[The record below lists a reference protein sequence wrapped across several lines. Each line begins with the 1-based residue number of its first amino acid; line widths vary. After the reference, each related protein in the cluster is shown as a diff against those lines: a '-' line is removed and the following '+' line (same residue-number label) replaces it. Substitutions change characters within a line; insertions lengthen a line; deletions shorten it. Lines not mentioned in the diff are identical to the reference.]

1 MGFFCLN
8 LWTKSRISYILEKN
22 DCCEQE
28 MEIHKMEEKK
38 TLKKKKGKKLNKTSE
53 KKTVWGKII
62 LTLILLVAI
71 VTGGYFARE
80 YYLKKNAEA
89 AREELRQYNISVV
102 SGAVETSIEDVK
114 KDAEKNI
121 ETSKGLQEI
130 WQSMWPEEIE
140 ITDANRK
147 GFAKIER
154 CEISEEDTSK
164 VIVSGL
170 MEGIPKSDD
179 RRIYVFNVAT
189 YNDGLVDGQEPITSI
204 RKSDDQ
210 FSFTFNLNYKQAN
223 SRLFDK
229 FAIGIKQNGNY
240 VLLSDFQYITNPEQ
254 RAQYQYAHPKAAS
267 IKGLLVDPYKLE
279 GNELKDLGVKQ
290 AAYNIPV
297 GRLVGHTSS
306 ANYPTIYYNYQ
317 GQTYLFDGQVVKEY
331 DIIFSR
337 LTQLGIQTTAIIL
350 NDWNGGYLNLVHPNA
365 RKAGACPYYM
375 FNASDKSGVD
385 HMAAIATFLAERY
398 SGTAHGQVVNWVIA
412 NEVNARKHWNY
423 YSAVDTQTYAE
434 VYADSFRVFYNA
446 IKSVNACA
454 KIYMPVD
461 QTWNRNLNDG
471 GYDARDIIDYFNAY
485 IKSEGNIDWDL
496 AHHPYPVPLTH
507 AAFWNMPSNYKR
519 MNLVTNSVDTKMV
532 TMQNIHVVTDYL
544 QREELLNP
552 DGESRSVIL
561 SEQGFNSLS
570 GQGVQAAAFAYA
582 YYIAEANSHIDGFLL
597 NRQTDAAAEVAQGMA
612 FGINNPDGSH
622 KQIYNVF
629 KNIDGPN
636 SQAATEF
643 AKSIIGI
650 SSWSDVIR
658 HY

>member
-1 MGFFCLN
+1 
-8 LWTKSRISYILEKN
+8 
-22 DCCEQE
+22 
-28 MEIHKMEEKK
+28 MEEKK
-38 TLKKKKGKKLNKTSE
+38 KIKRKRKKKRNHNSGSKFSGL
-53 KKTVWGKII
+53 KI
-62 LTLILLVAI
+62 LIALVLIAA
-71 VTGGYFARE
+71 VGCGGYFLRE
-80 YYLKKNAEA
+80 YQLKKNAENQ
-89 AREELRQYNISVV
+89 REELRQFNLTVLD
-102 SGAVETSIEDVK
+102 GAVTSAVEEVK
-114 KDAEKNI
+114 KDAADNV
-121 ETSKGLQEI
+121 ETAKGLQEV

-140 ITDANRK
+140 ITEENRK

-154 CEISEEDTSK
+154 CEISDEDVSK
-164 VIVSGL
+164 VVVSGL

-179 RRIYVFNVAT
+179 RRIYVFNIAT
-189 YNDGLVDGQEPITSI
+189 YRDGLVEGQEPITSI

-229 FAIGIKQNGNY
+229 FAIGIKQNGKY
-240 VLLSDFQYITNPEQ
+240 VLLSDFRYITNPER
-254 RAQYQYAHPKAAS
+254 RAQYQYAYPKAAS

-423 YSAVDTQTYAE
+423 YPAVDAQTYAQ

-471 GYDARDIIDYFNAY
+471 DYDARDIIDYFNAY

-496 AHHPYPVPLTH
+496 SHHPYPVPLTH

-519 MNLVTNSVDTKMV
+519 MNLVTNSVDTRMV
-532 TMQNIHVVTDYL
+532 TMQNINVVTSYL

-552 DGESRSVIL
+552 YGESRSVIL

-570 GQGVQAAAFAYA
+570 GQGVQAAAYAYA

-612 FGINNPDGSH
+612 FGLNNADGSH

-629 KNIDGPN
+629 KHIDGPN
-636 SQAATEF
+636 SQSATEF

>member
-1 MGFFCLN
+1 MDEN
-8 LWTKSRISYILEKN
+8 
-22 DCCEQE
+22 
-28 MEIHKMEEKK
+28 KK
-38 TLKKKKGKKLNKTSE
+38 TPKRKGKKKIRKE
-53 KKTVWGKII
+53 KRGKATVRNVVLII
-62 LTLILLVAI
+62 VLLIVVA
-71 VTGGYFARE
+71 VGGFFGRE
-80 YYLKKNAEA
+80 YYLKKNQDMLRANLRKHNVTSFNKAIASSVEMVKTEA
-89 AREELRQYNISVV
+89 KK
-102 SGAVETSIEDVK
+102 SIET
-114 KDAEKNI
+114 AA
-121 ETSKGLQEI
+121 GLQET

-140 ITDANRK
+140 ITAENRED
-147 GFAKIER
+147 FAQILQ
-154 CEISEEDTSK
+154 CEISEEDKSK
-164 VIVSGL
+164 VVVSGL
-170 MEGIPKSDD
+170 MNGIPKSDD

-189 YNDGLVDGQEPITSI
+189 YNDGLHEGQEPITSV

-229 FAIGIKQNGNY
+229 FAIGIKQNGKY
-240 VLLSDFQYITNPEQ
+240 VLLSDFSYITNPEA
-254 RAQYQYAHPKAAS
+254 RAQYQYAYPKAAS

-297 GRLVGHTSS
+297 GRLVGQTSS

-317 GQTYLFDGQVVKEY
+317 GQTYAFDGQVVKEY

-365 RKAGACPYYM
+365 RSAGKCPYYM

-385 HMAAIATFLAERY
+385 HMGAIATFLAERY

-412 NEVNARKHWNY
+412 NEVNARKDWNY
-423 YSAVDTQTYAE
+423 YSSVDVQSYTE
-434 VYADSFRVFYNA
+434 VYADAFRVFYNA

-454 KIYMPVD
+454 KVYMPLD
-461 QTWNRNLNDG
+461 QTWNRNYNDG
-471 GYDARDIIDYFNAY
+471 NYDARDVLDHFNAY

-496 AHHPYPVPLTH
+496 SHHPYPVPLTH

-519 MNLVTNSVDTKMV
+519 MNLVTNSPDTKMV
-532 TMQNIHVVTDYL
+532 TMTNINVITDYL
-544 QREELLNP
+544 QREQFLNP

-570 GQGVQAAAFAYA
+570 GQGIQAAAFAYA

-597 NRQTDAAAEVAQGMA
+597 NRQTDSHVEIAQGMA

-629 KNIDGPN
+629 KHIDGLN
-636 SQAATEF
+636 SQSATDF

>member
-1 MGFFCLN
+1 MDEN
-8 LWTKSRISYILEKN
+8 
-22 DCCEQE
+22 
-28 MEIHKMEEKK
+28 KK
-38 TLKKKKGKKLNKTSE
+38 TPKRKGKKKIRKE
-53 KKTVWGKII
+53 KRGKATVRNVVLII
-62 LTLILLVAI
+62 VLLIVVA
-71 VTGGYFARE
+71 VGGFFGRE
-80 YYLKKNAEA
+80 YYLKKNQDMLRANLRKHNVTSFNKAIASSVEMVKTEA
-89 AREELRQYNISVV
+89 KK
-102 SGAVETSIEDVK
+102 SIET
-114 KDAEKNI
+114 AA
-121 ETSKGLQEI
+121 GLQET

-140 ITDANRK
+140 ITAENRE
-147 GFAKIER
+147 GFAQILQ
-154 CEISEEDTSK
+154 CEISEEDKSK
-164 VIVSGL
+164 VVVSGL
-170 MEGIPKSDD
+170 MNGIPKSDD

-189 YNDGLVDGQEPITSI
+189 YNDGLHEGQEPITSV

-229 FAIGIKQNGNY
+229 FAIGIKQNGKY
-240 VLLSDFQYITNPEQ
+240 VLLSDFSYITNPEA
-254 RAQYQYAHPKAAS
+254 RAQYQYAYPKAAS

-279 GNELKDLGVKQ
+279 GNELRDLGVKQ

-297 GRLVGHTSS
+297 GRLVGQTSS

-317 GQTYLFDGQVVKEY
+317 GQTYAFDGQVVKEY

-365 RKAGACPYYM
+365 RSAGKCPYYM
-375 FNASDKSGVD
+375 FNAADKSGVD
-385 HMAAIATFLAERY
+385 HMGAIATFLAERY

-412 NEVNARKHWNY
+412 NEINARKHWNY
-423 YSAVDTQTYAE
+423 YPAVDVQSYTETYAD
-434 VYADSFRVFYNA
+434 AFRVFYNA

-454 KIYMPVD
+454 KVYMPLD

-471 GYDARDIIDYFNAY
+471 DYDARDVLDYFNAY

-519 MNLVTNSVDTKMV
+519 MNLVTNSPDTRMV
-532 TMQNIHVVTDYL
+532 TVQNINVVTDYL
-544 QREELLNP
+544 QREQFLNP

-597 NRQTDAAAEVAQGMA
+597 NRQTDSHVEIAQGMA

-629 KNIDGPN
+629 KHIDGPN
-636 SQAATEF
+636 SQSATDF

>member
-1 MGFFCLN
+1 MEEQK
-8 LWTKSRISYILEKN
+8 TIKN
-22 DCCEQE
+22 KEQE
-28 MEIHKMEEKK
+28 KGIKK
-38 TLKKKKGKKLNKTSE
+38 QKKNLLLRN
-53 KKTVWGKII
+53 
-62 LTLILLVAI
+62 LILI
-71 VTGGYFARE
+71 VVLLGLLGTGGYLARE
-80 YYLKKNAEA
+80 YYVKKQTYT
-89 AREELRQYNISVV
+89 ARENMRQYNLSVM
-102 SGAVETSIEDVK
+102 GKAIETAVEDVK
-114 KDAEKNI
+114 EDAKNNI
-121 ETSKGLQEI
+121 ETARGLQEV
-130 WQSMWPEEIE
+130 WQSLWPEEIE
-140 ITDANRK
+140 ITNENRK
-147 GFAKIER
+147 GFAKIQQ
-154 CEISEEDTSK
+154 CEISAEDTGK

-189 YNDGLVDGQEPITSI
+189 YQDGLHDGQEPITSI

-229 FAIGIKQNGNY
+229 FAIGIKQDGKY
-240 VLLSDFQYITNPEQ
+240 ILLSDFSYITNPEQ
-254 RAQYQYAHPKAAS
+254 RAQYQYAYPKAKS
-267 IKGLLVDPYKLE
+267 IKGLLIDPNKLK
-279 GNELKDLGVKQ
+279 GNELSDLGVKQ

-317 GQTYLFDGQVVKEY
+317 GQTYLFDGQVVAEY

-350 NDWNGGYLNLVHPNA
+350 NDWNGSYVNLVHPNA

-375 FNASDKSGVD
+375 FNASDASGVD
-385 HMAAIATFLAERY
+385 HMGAIATFLAERY

-412 NEVNARKHWNY
+412 NEINARKHWNY
-423 YSAVDTQTYAE
+423 YPAVDVQSYAQ
-434 VYADSFRVFYNA
+434 VYADAFRVFYNA

-471 GYDARDIIDYFNAY
+471 DYDARDIIYSFNAY
-485 IKSEGNIDWDL
+485 IKAEGNIDWDL
-496 AHHPYPVPLTH
+496 SHHPYPVPLTH

-519 MNLVTNSVDTKMV
+519 MNLVTNSVDTRMV
-532 TMQNIHVVTDYL
+532 TMQNINVVTDYL

-612 FGINNPDGSH
+612 FGLNNADGSH

-629 KNIDGPN
+629 KQIDGPN

-643 AKSIIGI
+643 AKGIIGI

>member
-1 MGFFCLN
+1 MGFFCLKM
-8 LWTKSRISYILEKN
+8 WTKPEISYILEKN
-22 DCCEQE
+22 DLRQTE
-28 MEIHKMEEKK
+28 MEIDKMEEKK
-38 TLKKKKGKKLNKTSE
+38 KRKKKRKKQENKVS
-53 KKTVWGKII
+53 KQKPLWVKVLFI
-62 LTLILLVAI
+62 LIAVALLSV
-71 VTGGYFARE
+71 GGYVGWQ
-80 YYLKKNAEA
+80 YHLKKNAEA
-89 AREELRQYNISVV
+89 ERESLRRYNISVL
-102 SGAVETSIEDVK
+102 GNAVGTSVEDVK
-114 KDAEKNI
+114 KDAADNI
-121 ETSKGLQEI
+121 KTAKGLQEV

-140 ITDANRK
+140 ITEANRK
-147 GFAKIER
+147 GFAQIER
-154 CEISEEDTSK
+154 CEISEEDSSK
-164 VIVSGL
+164 VVVSGL

-189 YNDGLVDGQEPITSI
+189 YNNGLVEGQEPITSI

-229 FAIGIKQNGNY
+229 FAIGIKQNGKY
-240 VLLSDFQYITNPEQ
+240 VLLSDFRYITNPER
-254 RAQYQYAHPKAAS
+254 RAQYQYAYPKAAS
-267 IKGLLVDPYKLE
+267 KKGLLVDPYKLE
-279 GNELKDLGVKQ
+279 GNELRDLGVKQ

-423 YSAVDTQTYAE
+423 YAAVDAQTYAE
-434 VYADSFRVFYNA
+434 VYADAFRVFYNA

-471 GYDARDIIDYFNAY
+471 DYDARDIIDYFNAY
-485 IKSEGNIDWDL
+485 IKAEGNIDWDL
-496 AHHPYPVPLTH
+496 SHHPYPVPLTH

-532 TMQNIHVVTDYL
+532 TMQNINVVTSYL

-552 DGESRSVIL
+552 YGESRSVIL

-612 FGINNPDGSH
+612 FGINNADGSH
-622 KQIYNVF
+622 KQIYNVY

>member
-1 MGFFCLN
+1 M
-8 LWTKSRISYILEKN
+8 
-22 DCCEQE
+22 D
-28 MEIHKMEEKK
+28 EKK
-38 TLKKKKGKKLNKTSE
+38 TIKKKRKKKVKGDQKKGYTPKNLISL
-53 KKTVWGKII
+53 GAII
-62 LTLILLVAI
+62 IALGVCA
-71 VTGGYFARE
+71 YFGRE
-80 YYLKKNAEA
+80 YYLQKNAEA
-89 AREELRQYNISVV
+89 ARESLRQHNISILR
-102 SGAVETSIEDVK
+102 TSITSAIENVKEDAK
-114 KDAEKNI
+114 KNI
-121 ETSKGLQEI
+121 STAKGLQEV

-140 ITDANRK
+140 ITEENRK
-147 GFAKIER
+147 GFATIQECKI
-154 CEISEEDTSK
+154 SAEDNSK
-164 VIVSGL
+164 VVVSGL
-170 MEGIPKSDD
+170 MNGIPKSDD

-189 YNDGLVDGQEPITSI
+189 YNDGIVEGQEPVTSI

-229 FAIGIKQNGNY
+229 FAIGIKQNGKY
-240 VLLSDFQYITNPEQ
+240 VLLSDFNYITNPEQ
-254 RAQYQYAHPKAAS
+254 RAQYQYAYPKAAS

-350 NDWNGGYLNLVHPNA
+350 NDWNGSYLNLVHPNA
-365 RKAGACPYYM
+365 RKGGACPYYM
-375 FNASDKSGVD
+375 FNAADKSGVD
-385 HMAAIATFLAERY
+385 HLGAIATFLAERY

-412 NEVNARKHWNY
+412 NEINARKHWNY
-423 YSAVDTQTYAE
+423 YPAVDVQSYAQ

-471 GYDARDIIDYFNAY
+471 DYDARDIIDHFNAY

-496 AHHPYPVPLTH
+496 SHHPYPVPLTH

-532 TMQNIHVVTDYL
+532 TMQNINVVTSYL
-544 QREELLNP
+544 QNEELLNP

-582 YYIAEANSHIDGFLL
+582 YYIAEANSHSDGFLL

-612 FGINNPDGSH
+612 FGINNADGSH

-629 KNIDGPN
+629 KHIDGPN
-636 SQAATEF
+636 SQSATEF

>member
-1 MGFFCLN
+1 
-8 LWTKSRISYILEKN
+8 
-22 DCCEQE
+22 
-28 MEIHKMEEKK
+28 MEEKK
-38 TLKKKKGKKLNKTSE
+38 KIKRKRKKKGNHNSGSKFSGL
-53 KKTVWGKII
+53 KI
-62 LTLILLVAI
+62 LIALVLIAA
-71 VTGGYFARE
+71 VGCGGYFLRE
-80 YYLKKNAEA
+80 YQLKKNAENQ
-89 AREELRQYNISVV
+89 REELRQFNLTVLD
-102 SGAVETSIEDVK
+102 GAVTSAVEEVK
-114 KDAEKNI
+114 KDAADNV
-121 ETSKGLQEI
+121 ETAKGLQEV

-140 ITDANRK
+140 ITEENRK

-154 CEISEEDTSK
+154 CEISDEDVSK
-164 VIVSGL
+164 VVVSGL
-170 MEGIPKSDD
+170 MDGIPKSDD
-179 RRIYVFNVAT
+179 RRIYVFNIAT
-189 YNDGLVDGQEPITSI
+189 YRDGLVEGQEPITSI

-229 FAIGIKQNGNY
+229 FAIGIKQNGKY
-240 VLLSDFQYITNPEQ
+240 VLLSDFRYITNPER
-254 RAQYQYAHPKAAS
+254 RAQYQYAYPKAAS

-398 SGTAHGQVVNWVIA
+398 SGTAHGQVVNWIIA

-423 YSAVDTQTYAE
+423 YPAVDAQTYAQ

-471 GYDARDIIDYFNAY
+471 DYDARDIIDYFNAY

-496 AHHPYPVPLTH
+496 SHHPYPVPLTH

-519 MNLVTNSVDTKMV
+519 MNLVTNSVDTRMV
-532 TMQNIHVVTDYL
+532 TMQNINVVTSYL

-552 DGESRSVIL
+552 YGESRSVIL

-570 GQGVQAAAFAYA
+570 GQGVQAAAYAYA

-612 FGINNPDGSH
+612 FGLNNADGSH

-629 KNIDGPN
+629 KHIDGPN
-636 SQAATEF
+636 SQSATEF